1 MLNSFAKAPRQQASQ
16 TVTVAAPIGG
26 WNARDA
32 LGAMDPLDAVTLQNF
47 WPGTN
52 SVILRN
58 GYTKHA
64 TGFPSTVESLMPYS
78 SGTANKLF
86 AVSDGKIYEAT
97 NPGAIGAAAVSGL
110 SNSRFQYTN
119 ITTAGG
125 SYLMAV
131 NGADKLQIFD
141 GTNWHED
148 GDGPPYD
155 ITNVDTADCS
165 NILLFKNRIWLIE
178 NGSLK
183 VWYLP
188 INAIG
193 GAAVALDMTTL
204 VQLGGYIMAGMTWT
218 LDAGYG
224 VDDNLAFITNKGE
237 LSPLAINRSNHASR
251 HINGW
256 FVEVRRTDWSAML
269 YKVWRGF
276 ADHHTGWHCSHV
288 WVRCK
293 AQGLTQG
300 CQLPTKFSMRL
311 AKRSVCTVI
320 ILGGVCCITP
330 KKINCS

>member
-1 MLNSFAKAPRQQASQ
+1 
-16 TVTVAAPIGG
+16 
-26 WNARDA
+26 
-32 LGAMDPLDAVTLQNF
+32 
-47 WPGTN
+47 
-52 SVILRN
+52 
-58 GYTKHA
+58 
-64 TGFPSTVESLMPYS
+64 
-78 SGTANKLF
+78 
-86 AVSDGKIYEAT
+86 
-97 NPGAIGAAAVSGL
+97 
-110 SNSRFQYTN
+110 
-119 ITTAGG
+119 
-125 SYLMAV
+125 MAV

-237 LSPLAINRSNHASR
+237 LDSLATDRSNHASR
-251 HINGW
+251 HFNGGLM
-256 FVEVRRTDWSAML
+256 EAGRTDWSALL
-269 YKVWRGF
+269 YKVWRGL
-276 ADHHTGWHCSHV
+276 ADHHAGWHCSHV
-288 WVRCK
+288 GGAAKLK
-293 AQGLTQG
+293 A
-300 CQLPTKFSMRL
+300 
-311 AKRSVCTVI
+311 
-320 ILGGVCCITP
+320 
-330 KKINCS
+330 